1 MLDELLTE
9 LNSRMQK
16 AIDGL
21 ARELATIRAGRATP
35 ALLDNIMVDYQGTS
49 APLYQLATI
58 SIPEANLIIIQPWDR
73 TSLREI
79 ERAILTANIG
89 LNPANDGNVIRVVIP
104 PLSEERRKEVVKLV
118 SRKVEERR
126 ITIRNIRRD
135 GIEKLREM
143 ERNKEISEDEL
154 KNNAKKIDQLTEACV
169 DRVSEL
175 GQNKE
180 REIQEI

>member
-1 MLDELLTE
+1 MLDELFAE

-49 APLYQLATI
+49 VPLYQLATL
-58 SIPEANLIIIQPWDR
+58 SIPEANLIVIQPWDR

-104 PLSEERRKEVVKLV
+104 PLSEERRKELVKLV
-118 SRKVEERR
+118 SRKTEERR
-126 ITIRNIRRD
+126 IAIRNIRRD

-143 ERNKEISEDEL
+143 EKNKEISEDEL
-154 KNNAKKIDQLTEACV
+154 KNNTKKIDQLTEACV
-169 DRVSEL
+169 DKVSEL

>member
-16 AIDGL
+16 AVDGL
-21 ARELATIRAGRATP
+21 AKELATIRAGRATP

-49 APLYQLATI
+49 VPIYQLATM

-73 TSLREI
+73 TSLRGI

-89 LNPANDGNVIRVVIP
+89 INPANDGNVIRVVIP
-104 PLSEERRKEVVKLV
+104 PLSEERRKELVKLV
-118 SRKVEERR
+118 SRKTEERR
-126 ITIRNIRRD
+126 IAIRNIRRD

-143 ERNKEISEDEL
+143 EKNKEISEDEL
-154 KNNAKKIDQLTEACV
+154 KNNSKKIDQLTEACV

-175 GQNKE
+175 GQSKE

>member
-1 MLDELLTE
+1 MLDELFAE

-21 ARELATIRAGRATP
+21 AKELATIRAGRATP
-35 ALLDNIMVDYQGTS
+35 ALLDNIMVDYQGTPI
-49 APLYQLATI
+49 PLYQLATL

-73 TSLREI
+73 ASLRDI

-104 PLSEERRKEVVKLV
+104 PLSEERRKELVKFV
-118 SRKVEERR
+118 SKKVEERR
-126 ITIRNIRRD
+126 IAIRNIRRD

-143 ERNKEISEDEL
+143 EKNKEISEDEL
-154 KNNAKKIDQLTEACV
+154 KNNTKKIDQLTEVCV
-169 DRVSEL
+169 GRVSEL
-175 GQNKE
+175 GQSKE
-180 REIQEI
+180 KEIREI

>member
-1 MLDELLTE
+1 MLDELFAE

-49 APLYQLATI
+49 IPIYQLATI
-58 SIPEANLIIIQPWDR
+58 SIPEANLIIVQPWDR
-73 TSLREI
+73 TSLRDI
-79 ERAILTANIG
+79 EKAILTANIG
-89 LNPANDGNVIRVVIP
+89 LNPANDGNIIRVVIP
-104 PLSEERRKEVVKLV
+104 PLSEERRKELVKLV

-126 ITIRNIRRD
+126 IAIRNIRRD
-135 GIEKLREM
+135 GIEKLRGM
-143 ERNKEISEDEL
+143 EKNKEISEDEL
-154 KNNAKKIDQLTEACV
+154 KNNTKKIDQLTEACV

-175 GQNKE
+175 GRSKE

>member
-1 MLDELLTE
+1 MLDEILAE
-9 LNSRMQK
+9 LNSRMRK
-16 AIDGL
+16 ATDGL
-21 ARELATIRAGRATP
+21 ARELATLRAGRATT
-35 ALLDNIMVDYQGTS
+35 ALLDNIIVDYQGTS
-49 APLYQLATI
+49 VPLYQLATM

-73 TSLREI
+73 TSLRDI

-104 PLSEERRKEVVKLV
+104 PLSEERRKELVKLV

-126 ITIRNIRRD
+126 IAIRNIRRD

-143 ERNKEISEDEL
+143 EKNKEISQDEL
-154 KNNAKKIDQLTEACV
+154 KNNTKKIDQLTEACI
-169 DRVSEL
+169 DKVSEL
-175 GQNKE
+175 GQSKE

>member
-21 ARELATIRAGRATP
+21 ARELAAIRAGRATP
-35 ALLDNIMVDYQGTS
+35 ALLDNIMVDYHGS
-49 APLYQLATI
+49 PVPLYQLATM

-73 TSLREI
+73 TSLRDI

-89 LNPANDGNVIRVVIP
+89 LNPMNDGNIIRVVIP
-104 PLSEERRKEVVKLV
+104 PLSEERRNELIKIV
-118 SRKVEERR
+118 SKRVEERR
-126 ITIRNIRRD
+126 IAIRNIRRD
-135 GIEKLREM
+135 GIEKLRSM
-143 ERNKEISEDEL
+143 EKNKEISEDEL
-154 KNNAKKIDQLTEACV
+154 KNNTKKIDQLTEACV

-175 GQNKE
+175 GQSKE
-180 REIQEI
+180 REIREI

>member
-1 MLDELLTE
+1 MLDELFTE

-21 ARELATIRAGRATP
+21 AKELATIRAGRATP
-35 ALLDNIMVDYQGTS
+35 ALLDGIMVDYQGTS
-49 APLYQLATI
+49 VSLYQLASI
-58 SIPEANLIIIQPWDR
+58 SVPEANLIIIQPWDR
-73 TSLREI
+73 TSLRGI

-104 PLSEERRKEVVKLV
+104 PLSEERRKELVKLV
-118 SRKVEERR
+118 SRKTEERR
-126 ITIRNIRRD
+126 IAIRNIRRD

-143 ERNKEISEDEL
+143 EKNKEISEDEL
-154 KNNAKKIDQLTEACV
+154 KNNSKKIDQLTEACV

-175 GQNKE
+175 GQSKE

>member
-16 AIDGL
+16 AVDGL
-21 ARELATIRAGRATP
+21 AKELATIRAGRATP
-35 ALLDNIMVDYQGTS
+35 ALLDGITVDYQGTS
-49 APLYQLATI
+49 VPLYQLATM

-73 TSLREI
+73 TSLRDI

-104 PLSEERRKEVVKLV
+104 PLSEERRKELVKLV
-118 SRKVEERR
+118 SRKTEERR
-126 ITIRNIRRD
+126 IAIRNIRRD

-143 ERNKEISEDEL
+143 EKNKEISQDEL
-154 KNNAKKIDQLTEACV
+154 KNNAKKIDQLTELCM

-175 GQNKE
+175 GQSKE
-180 REIQEI
+180 KEIREI

>member
-21 ARELATIRAGRATP
+21 AKELATIRAGRATP
-35 ALLDNIMVDYQGTS
+35 ALLDGIMVDYQGTS
-49 APLYQLATI
+49 VPLYQLATI

-73 TSLREI
+73 TSLRGI

-104 PLSEERRKEVVKLV
+104 PLSEERRKELVKLV
-118 SRKVEERR
+118 SRKTEERR
-126 ITIRNIRRD
+126 IAIRNIRRD
-135 GIEKLREM
+135 GIDKLREM
-143 ERNKEISEDEL
+143 EKNKEISEDEL
-154 KNNAKKIDQLTEACV
+154 KNNSKKIDQLTEACV

-175 GQNKE
+175 GQSKE
-180 REIQEI
+180 KEIQEI

>member
-1 MLDELLTE
+1 MLAELLTE

-21 ARELATIRAGRATP
+21 AKELAAIRAGRASP

-49 APLYQLATI
+49 VPLYQLATM

-73 TSLREI
+73 TSLRNI

-89 LNPANDGNVIRVVIP
+89 LNPANDGNLIRVIIP
-104 PLSEERRKEVVKLV
+104 LLNEERRKELVKVV

-126 ITIRNIRRD
+126 IAIRNIRRD

-143 ERNKEISEDEL
+143 EKNKEISEDEL
-154 KNNAKKIDQLTEACV
+154 KSNAKKIDQLTEACV

-175 GQNKE
+175 GQSKE

>member
-1 MLDELLTE
+1 MIDELFAD

-16 AIDGL
+16 AVDGL

-49 APLYQLATI
+49 VPIYQLATL
-58 SIPEANLIIIQPWDR
+58 SIPEANLIVIQPWDR
-73 TSLREI
+73 TCLRDI

-104 PLSEERRKEVVKLV
+104 PLSEERRKELVKFV
-118 SRKVEERR
+118 SKKVEERR
-126 ITIRNIRRD
+126 VAIRNIRRD

-143 ERNKEISEDEL
+143 QKNKEISEDQF
-154 KNNAKKIDQLTEACV
+154 KSNSKKLDQLTEAWIGKATEV
-169 DRVSEL
+169 
-175 GQNKE
+175 GQRKE
-180 REIQEI
+180 KEILEI

>member
-1 MLDELLTE
+1 LDELLAE

-35 ALLDNIMVDYQGTS
+35 ALLDNIMADYQGT
-49 APLYQLATI
+49 PVPIYQLATM

-73 TSLREI
+73 TSLRDI

-89 LNPANDGNVIRVVIP
+89 LNPANDGSVIRVIIP
-104 PLSEERRKEVVKLV
+104 PLSEERRKELVKLV

-126 ITIRNIRRD
+126 IAIRNIRRD
-135 GIEKLREM
+135 GIDKLREL
-143 ERNKEISEDEL
+143 EKNKEISEDEL
-154 KNNAKKIDQLTEACV
+154 KNNTKKIDQITEVCV

-175 GQNKE
+175 GQSKE
-180 REIQEI
+180 KEIQEI

>member
-1 MLDELLTE
+1 MLDELFAE

-21 ARELATIRAGRATP
+21 ARELATIRAGRATT
-35 ALLDNIMVDYQGTS
+35 ALFDNIMVDYHGMST
-49 APLYQLATI
+49 PLCQIASI

-73 TSLREI
+73 TSLRDI

-89 LNPANDGNVIRVVIP
+89 LNPANDGNVIRVIIP
-104 PLSEERRKEVVKLV
+104 PLSEERRKELVKFV

-126 ITIRNIRRD
+126 IAIRNIRRD

-143 ERNKEISEDEL
+143 AKNKEISEDQL
-154 KNNAKKIDQLTEACV
+154 KNNIKKIDQLTEVCV

-175 GQNKE
+175 GQGKE
-180 REIQEI
+180 KEIQEV

>member
-1 MLDELLTE
+1 MLDELFAE

-35 ALLDNIMVDYQGTS
+35 ALLANIMVDYQGTS
-49 APLYQLATI
+49 VPLYQLATL
-58 SIPEANLIIIQPWDR
+58 SVPEANLIIIQPWDR
-73 TSLREI
+73 TSLRDI

-104 PLSEERRKEVVKLV
+104 PLSEERRKELVKLV
-118 SRKVEERR
+118 SRKTEERR
-126 ITIRNIRRD
+126 IAIRNIRRD

-143 ERNKEISEDEL
+143 EKNKEISEDEL
-154 KNNAKKIDQLTEACV
+154 KNNTKKIDQLTEACV

-175 GQNKE
+175 GRSKE

>member
-1 MLDELLTE
+1 MLDEILAE

-16 AIDGL
+16 ATDGL
-21 ARELATIRAGRATP
+21 ARELATLRAGRATT
-35 ALLDNIMVDYQGTS
+35 ALLDNIIVDYQGTS
-49 APLYQLATI
+49 VPLYQLATM

-73 TSLREI
+73 TSLRDI

-104 PLSEERRKEVVKLV
+104 PLSEERRRELVKLV

-126 ITIRNIRRD
+126 IAIRNIRRD

-143 ERNKEISEDEL
+143 EKNKEISQDEL
-154 KNNAKKIDQLTEACV
+154 KNNTKKIDQLTEACI
-169 DRVSEL
+169 DKVSEL
-175 GQNKE
+175 GQSKE